1 MHYVPSKLDD
11 FSILGDKVEITR
23 QAQFQILAFDLFLF
37 FSCLCR
43 PVTARRWNITCM
55 FLFSFSYLGGRHFF
69 LFFTCLCRPEE
80 VEDNLHISSQRITLT
95 LILNTGQPR
104 SKVFLVATLYLHR
117 FLVYYDS

>member
-55 FLFSFSYLGGRHFF
+55 FLFSFSYFRRQAFFFFF
-69 LFFTCLCRPEE
+69 LLVCVVLRRWNITCIFLLKE
-80 VEDNLHISSQRITLT
+80 LH
-95 LILNTGQPR
+95 
-104 SKVFLVATLYLHR
+104 
-117 FLVYYDS
+117 